1 MNEHFVAI
9 NRQSLY
15 PEVREADNVPEVV
28 TAKRI
33 AEKSKSPHK
42 EHKKVERKHD
52 HEPSRRRE
60 EEERRVRD
68 LERELKE
75 STISTAKAV
84 REATAII
91 ERAAGESVKQ
101 REAAPEVKH
110 TEGPTI
116 VSYPDKPLEFLSR
129 DEVAEIFNSQG
140 VRKSPP
146 SDWDPWSP
154 VKRRLW
160 LEKNQILE
168 TIQFPESDV
177 LYKDDEHNAAV
188 VKVEDGYQ
196 LYGLDDLEPETVK
209 TFLEKAGVDVDLA
222 EPDDWR
228 QKSPAQKIQWYKE
241 AANLEVTTGLAIG
254 GAKWPNNYLV
264 DAHTAGE
271 RLKELDAEK
280 EANPVNFHTKKWE
293 SDMEELVEHLRNLKT
308 GRPNEILQRLIRN
321 PGDSGMKKALE
332 FLFEHARECGDSTHP
347 KFEVFESR
355 FVFNL
360 DETIKDFVA
369 RAEGSGQMD
378 LIDSIIDP
386 NDRTEISNLRDQI
399 NGYFKQKEKDKQDED
414 PQGLAKL
421 YVTLEQNLAAYY
433 KSLQSGWWPDIAEAE
448 QKTFETVARES
459 HRELLRGEQG
469 LLAWRAVVQIENMR
483 RSHQAGYERAT
494 PLDWK
499 EAMTNTKRNLLFI
512 ESQDAPSAQ
521 IEDAIRRVVGI
532 ADDLT
537 AQIPKLEGDD
547 KEKAE
552 NMLKDINEYKDSV
565 VAIYNWRTTM
575 EGESMNPEKV
585 LATFGSPLWKDVTF
599 KYYFKRFAKDHLDRE
614 FTDHQGQ
621 QFNLLDKAMSMYFKR
636 FREERLRMNKIEE
649 LTLGELDPNSADQD
663 ERWIADWM
671 QTRGYDLKKEW
682 GRNMAHTEQAI
693 AEWYRQNTLL
703 GAHGVDNNS
712 RDLLDLRRVELRE
725 ALIAELKKG
734 IQGLLPQTQELTRR
748 IEEFEQSGLLKQVTN
763 NAYNLTFAMGA
774 FSEYDIIRI
783 WDREKNWFGGRKRLG
798 EVVKSQ
804 DSRRWWGW
812 HVDHYAEFL
821 HFEPRGRAGRFG
833 RNLDTNYILQ
843 KHMMGKRRNILP
855 NNRLLVKLINDNLSN
870 EKYQLSLDM
879 TGNDLTLEKQINQKI
894 ANLENHESLDIG
906 TLSGDL
912 KTWDHGAGDD
922 RGFAK
927 GWATAELIDF
937 GDVSFENVHWSEVFD
952 VDDPNISKFNMG
964 DWWFDRMATG
974 KAFAPNM
981 MQRYLQTP
989 NTKQFFEVN
998 SDENFYSKRE
1008 IRLKPWM
1015 KLVMPAHFEIGKWWR
1030 KWYKLPYNM
1039 SHAEKEQVVD
1049 YSAQTNRI
1057 DAKYHHELKIK
1068 HLGWGPS
1075 WIPVLGQGGWTVR
1088 HLRDWAEA
1096 AHVATLEVGKGS
1108 WTLPF
1113 LYILEFFKQ
1122 AFGQVQAQL
1131 AGK

>member
-241 AANLEVTTGLAIG
+241 AANLEVTTGLASG

-433 KSLQSGWWPDIAEAE
+433 KSLQSGWWPDIAE
-448 QKTFETVARES
+448 
-459 HRELLRGEQG
+459 
-469 LLAWRAVVQIENMR
+469 
-483 RSHQAGYERAT
+483 
-494 PLDWK
+494 D
-499 EAMTNTKRNLLFI
+499 
-512 ESQDAPSAQ
+512 
-521 IEDAIRRVVGI
+521 
-532 ADDLT
+532 
-537 AQIPKLEGDD
+537 
-547 KEKAE
+547 
-552 NMLKDINEYKDSV
+552 
-565 VAIYNWRTTM
+565 
-575 EGESMNPEKV
+575 
-585 LATFGSPLWKDVTF
+585 
-599 KYYFKRFAKDHLDRE
+599 
-614 FTDHQGQ
+614 
-621 QFNLLDKAMSMYFKR
+621 
-636 FREERLRMNKIEE
+636 
-649 LTLGELDPNSADQD
+649 
-663 ERWIADWM
+663 
-671 QTRGYDLKKEW
+671 
-682 GRNMAHTEQAI
+682 
-693 AEWYRQNTLL
+693 
-703 GAHGVDNNS
+703 
-712 RDLLDLRRVELRE
+712 
-725 ALIAELKKG
+725 
-734 IQGLLPQTQELTRR
+734 
-748 IEEFEQSGLLKQVTN
+748 
-763 NAYNLTFAMGA
+763 
-774 FSEYDIIRI
+774 
-783 WDREKNWFGGRKRLG
+783 
-798 EVVKSQ
+798 
-804 DSRRWWGW
+804 
-812 HVDHYAEFL
+812 
-821 HFEPRGRAGRFG
+821 
-833 RNLDTNYILQ
+833 
-843 KHMMGKRRNILP
+843 
-855 NNRLLVKLINDNLSN
+855 
-870 EKYQLSLDM
+870 
-879 TGNDLTLEKQINQKI
+879 
-894 ANLENHESLDIG
+894 
-906 TLSGDL
+906 
-912 KTWDHGAGDD
+912 
-922 RGFAK
+922 
-927 GWATAELIDF
+927 
-937 GDVSFENVHWSEVFD
+937 
-952 VDDPNISKFNMG
+952 
-964 DWWFDRMATG
+964 
-974 KAFAPNM
+974 
-981 MQRYLQTP
+981 
-989 NTKQFFEVN
+989 
-998 SDENFYSKRE
+998 
-1008 IRLKPWM
+1008 
-1015 KLVMPAHFEIGKWWR
+1015 
-1030 KWYKLPYNM
+1030 
-1039 SHAEKEQVVD
+1039 
-1049 YSAQTNRI
+1049 
-1057 DAKYHHELKIK
+1057 
-1068 HLGWGPS
+1068 
-1075 WIPVLGQGGWTVR
+1075 
-1088 HLRDWAEA
+1088 
-1096 AHVATLEVGKGS
+1096 
-1108 WTLPF
+1108 
-1113 LYILEFFKQ
+1113 
-1122 AFGQVQAQL
+1122 
-1131 AGK
+1131 